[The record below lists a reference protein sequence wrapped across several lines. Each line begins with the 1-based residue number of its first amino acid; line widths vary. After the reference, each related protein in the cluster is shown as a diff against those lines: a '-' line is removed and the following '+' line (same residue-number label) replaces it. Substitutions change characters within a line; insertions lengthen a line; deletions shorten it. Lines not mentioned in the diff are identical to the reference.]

1 MEFLIVGIMFLAYSI
16 YLFIKPSQN
25 NSKISSAEAE
35 SYFFNKSE
43 LTKDRNIN
51 GVYTRGI
58 GFYKN
63 QKDQIT
69 VVKQAKLCDL
79 SII

>member
-1 MEFLIVGIMFLAYSI
+1 MEFLIIAIIFFMYSL
-16 YLFIKPSQN
+16 YLFIKPTEKN
-25 NSKISSAEAE
+25 FKISEAEAE
-35 SYFFNKSE
+35 SYFFGKSE
-43 LTKDRNIN
+43 YKNSRIIN

-63 QKDQIT
+63 KKNEIT
-69 VVKQAKLCDL
+69 AVKQAKLCDL